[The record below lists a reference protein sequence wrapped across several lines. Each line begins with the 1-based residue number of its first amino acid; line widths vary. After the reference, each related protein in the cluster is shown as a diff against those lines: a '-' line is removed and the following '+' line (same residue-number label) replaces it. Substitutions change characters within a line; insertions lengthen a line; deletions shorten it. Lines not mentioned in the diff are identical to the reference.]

1 MTNGKEEV
9 NVEKMYGKES
19 SLEKEAFLKS
29 YHIQESGLT
38 EEEANNRFRQYGS
51 NEIKQAKPKRWYH
64 YFFESLFSPFN
75 SILLGIACIL
85 FYTDVYLADTPSYA
99 NIIVIAILVIS
110 STLLE
115 FFEEYHSN
123 KAAQKLKELV
133 ATTTTVIRDGKETQ
147 IPITQVVLGDII
159 QLSAG
164 SLIPA
169 DLRVLEAKDLY
180 VGQSSLTGESD
191 AVKKTVNT
199 EVPVSELDSISDL
212 DNICFMG
219 TNVISRFCQ
228 MCCY

>member
-1 MTNGKEEV
+1 MSNAKEEV
-9 NVEKMYGKES
+9 NIQKLYGKASTLKKDEFIES
-19 SLEKEAFLKS
+19 FKIKD
-29 YHIQESGLT
+29 SGLT
-38 EEEANNRFRQYGS
+38 INEATDHINKYGL
-51 NEIKQAKPKRWYH
+51 NEVKQAKPKKWYN
-64 YFFESLFSPFN
+64 YFFKSLFSPFN

-85 FYTDVYLADTPSYA
+85 FYTDVYLAEIPSYA

-115 FFEEYHSN
+115 FFEEYNSN
-123 KAAQKLKELV
+123 KAAEKLQELV
-133 ATTTTVIRDGKETQ
+133 ATTTTVIRDGKEML
-147 IPITQVVLGDII
+147 IPIKQVALGDIVI
-159 QLSAG
+159 LSAG

-191 AVKKTVNT
+191 AVKKNVETDIDL
-199 EVPVSELDSISDL
+199 SSIDSISDL

-219 TNVISRFCQ
+219 TNVISRICK